1 VDTLSHYNSTLSHKP
16 YVGQSARPARVVRPE
31 LRRRAD
37 GEGSGHGR
45 AGLAAHRSPAILV
58 IPGSADP
65 DHVEDNVAAAALRLD
80 LDDLSALE
88 AATG

>member
-1 VDTLSHYNSTLSHKP
+1 MV
-16 YVGQSARPARVVRPE
+16 A
-31 LRRRAD
+31 
-37 GEGSGHGR
+37 
-45 AGLAAHRSPAILV
+45 LAWLLHRSPAILV